1 MKKNQDR
8 FTYFGEDDFL
18 DEDDW
23 VDDDTVDDD
32 KWMMTLSCFR
42 EMKQTHEANIQSLP
56 NVQKM

>member
-8 FTYFGEDDFL
+8 FTYFGEDDFP

-32 KWMMTLSCFR
+32 TVTFLGNETNTRSKHTKS
-42 EMKQTHEANIQSLP
+42 A
-56 NVQKM
+56 

>member
-8 FTYFGEDDFL
+8 FTYFGEDDFP

-32 KWMMTLSCFR
+32 TVDDD
-42 EMKQTHEANIQSLP
+42 
-56 NVQKM
+56 NVMFLGNETNARSKHTKSA